1 MEMVSG
7 DLRQK
12 TGRVGRPGNVTIT
25 LEQSGNKKIG
35 LKKKTKADL
44 FYGERKSYEVQ
55 SVAP

>member
-35 LKKKTKADL
+35 LKKKTKQIFSMGKGRAMK
-44 FYGERKSYEVQ
+44 FKV
-55 SVAP
+55 

>member
-25 LEQSGNKKIG
+25 LEHSGNKKIG
-35 LKKKTKADL
+35 LKKKK
-44 FYGERKSYEVQ
+44 Q
-55 SVAP
+55 SRSFLWGKEEL

>member
-12 TGRVGRPGNVTIT
+12 TGRVGRPGDVTIT
-25 LEQSGNKKIG
+25 LEHSGNKKIG
-35 LKKKTKADL
+35 LKKNKADL

>member
-35 LKKKTKADL
+35 LKKKKTKQIFSMGKGRAMK
-44 FYGERKSYEVQ
+44 FKV
-55 SVAP
+55 

>member
-25 LEQSGNKKIG
+25 LEHSGNKKIG

-44 FYGERKSYEVQ
+44 FYGERKSY
-55 SVAP
+55 

>member
-25 LEQSGNKKIG
+25 LEHSGNKKIG
-35 LKKKTKADL
+35 FKKKQIFSMGKGRAMK
-44 FYGERKSYEVQ
+44 FKV
-55 SVAP
+55 